1 MAFLAGLA
9 TFVSAL
15 NDPKV
20 GLVLAIAI
28 AIHNIPEGMDS
39 CLEIRESSHGSS
51 QKSSFVLALHLPVTG
66 ICVAMPVYY
75 ATGSRWRAFGWA
87 LLSGISEPIAAVFG
101 WLLLANSFSE
111 NLYAVLFGMVSGAE
125 GCRRIVVLSIRW
137 LMYASLLPTAPLPAG
152 VGYDG
157 DHFDP

>member
-39 CLEIRESSHGSS
+39 CFEIRESSDGCSP
-51 QKSSFVLALHLPVTG
+51 KKF
-66 ICVAMPVYY
+66 ICPHA
-75 ATGSRWRAFGWA
+75 ATAYDRNLCSHAC
-87 LLSGISEPIAAVFG
+87 LLCY
-101 WLLLANSFSE
+101 W
-111 NLYAVLFGMVSGAE
+111 
-125 GCRRIVVLSIRW
+125 
-137 LMYASLLPTAPLPAG
+137 
-152 VGYDG
+152 
-157 DHFDP
+157 